1 MNFRLIILAIACV
14 AALAGCAHYKT
25 TLTNAKG
32 ETVTCEA
39 SGKSGFIT
47 GYYLRRGFEDCVN
60 AANAQGFKEVPP
72 TTQSTKLDK
81 DNN

>member
-1 MNFRLIILAIACV
+1 MQIKLIIFTIICV
-14 AALAGCAHYKT
+14 TVLAGCAHYKT

-60 AANAQGFKEVPP
+60 AAKARGFEEVSQTNQKP
-72 TTQSTKLDK
+72 KRD
-81 DNN
+81 